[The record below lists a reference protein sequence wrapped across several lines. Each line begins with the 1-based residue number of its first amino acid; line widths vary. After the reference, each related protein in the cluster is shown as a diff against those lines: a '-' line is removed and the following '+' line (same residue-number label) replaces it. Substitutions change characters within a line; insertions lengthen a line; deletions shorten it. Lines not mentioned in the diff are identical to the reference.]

1 MNNFIEQNVSLEKCP
16 ALVLNADYRP
26 LSYYPLSLWS
36 WQDTVKSV
44 FLDRVIIVSN
54 YDRIIRSPSFN
65 MQLPSVIALKDYIV
79 PQSKP
84 SFTRLSIRSLD
95 AILDLGIIKCIFV
108 SIFRLMK
115 SVNSLEFLALAQID
129 TVTPLIKHALAV
141 PSPIANHC
149 IRLRSLFCF
158 AISMAHF
165 AANGEVKIR

>member
-1 MNNFIEQNVSLEKCP
+1 MNNFIEQDVSLEKCP

-54 YDRIIRSPSFN
+54 YDRVIRSPSFN

-84 SFTRLSIRSLD
+84 SFTRFNVFFCLLYTS
-95 AILDLGIIKCIFV
+95 
-108 SIFRLMK
+108 
-115 SVNSLEFLALAQID
+115 
-129 TVTPLIKHALAV
+129 
-141 PSPIANHC
+141 PSP
-149 IRLRSLFCF
+149 RDT
-158 AISMAHF
+158 
-165 AANGEVKIR
+165 